1 MSKTKSFKPSLVQP
15 NDSHGEPQVWRSLP
29 LLDAPGVVQMA
40 LDEWL
45 LEQHQAGAIPPV
57 LRFYSWSRPTLSLG
71 YHQKSWPP
79 HWENLVWQERDID
92 LVRRPSGGRAVLH
105 QGDLTYAL
113 IVSGLSGKR
122 AEIYQFL
129 CQFLIEGWRSLGISL
144 EFGQSGR
151 GYIHNPN
158 CFGTATAADL
168 VTPDGSKLIGSAQLR
183 RDRTILQ
190 HGSMRLNPDPELFS
204 QVFQVPLSLS
214 SEVQRS
220 LLSISTEEAIAALS
234 QAACE
239 RFNVSLVPYEL
250 TPHEWSTIYAR
261 ASRYAV
267 TRMP

>member
-1 MSKTKSFKPSLVQP
+1 
-15 NDSHGEPQVWRSLP
+15 
-29 LLDAPGVVQMA
+29 MA

-45 LEQHQAGAIPPV
+45 LEQHRAGKIPPV

-71 YHQKSWPP
+71 YHQKNWPP
-79 HWENLVWQERDID
+79 HWSKLTVPEQPLDV
-92 LVRRPSGGRAVLH
+92 VRRPSGGRAVLH

-113 IVSGLSGKR
+113 VISGLSGKR
-122 AEIYQFL
+122 SQIYGSL
-129 CQFLIEGWRSLGISL
+129 CQFLIEGWRSLGIAL
-144 EFGQSGR
+144 QFGQARR

-168 VTPDGSKLIGSAQLR
+168 VTLDGSKLIGSAQLK

-204 QVFQVPLSLS
+204 QVFQVPINLSNN
-214 SEVQRS
+214 VRQS
-220 LLSISTEEAIAALS
+220 LLSISREEAIAALR

-239 RFNVSLVPYEL
+239 IFDVTLTPYEL
-250 TPHEWSTIYAR
+250 TPQEWETIYAR

-267 TRMP
+267 TLTT